1 MNKISDD
8 ILCKV
13 EKPARY
19 VGGELNQV
27 IKNPNEV
34 DIRFAFCFPDV
45 YEVGMS
51 HLGTRIL
58 YHTINE
64 RPDTYCE
71 RSFAPWPN
79 EVDIRFAF
87 CFPDVYEVGM
97 SHLGTRILYHTI
109 NERPDT
115 YCERSFAP
123 WPDMEKL
130 MRENNIPLYNLE
142 TKDSLDKFDILG
154 FTLQYEMSYTNI
166 LNMLD
171 MSGITIRASE
181 RGEDEPIVMAGGPC
195 AYNPEPLYDIVD
207 FFEIGEGEEMMNDVL
222 EVYKKYKGK
231 GKKKE
236 FLREISKIRGIYV
249 PSLYDV
255 TYNEDGTIKEFK
267 PNEVYKKYKGKGK
280 KKEFLREISKI
291 RGIYVPSLYDVTYNE
306 DGTIKEFKPKYDD
319 VPAKV
324 QKRVVN
330 NFDAVSFPEEMI
342 VPYTEIVH
350 DRIVLET
357 FRGCTNGC
365 RFCQAGM
372 IYRPVREKTTNTL
385 LEQARKAVKATGYQE
400 ISLASLSTCD
410 YSDIQRLITQLV
422 SEHEDNKVGVALPS
436 IRVDAFDVDLIK
448 EIQKV
453 RKTGLTFAPEA
464 GSQRMR
470 DIINKGLTEDR
481 ILAAA
486 KNAFESGW
494 STMKL
499 YFMVGLPYE
508 TTEDA
513 RGIGELAEK
522 IADVYFATPKEKRS
536 KGLKITVSTSILVP
550 KPFTPFQ
557 WAPME
562 KPEIVAERI
571 KAVKDSIKEK
581 RSKGLKITVSTSI
594 LVPKPFTPFQWAPME
609 KPEIVAERIKAVK
622 DSINSRSINYN
633 YHEQETSFMEAVF
646 ARGDRRACDVLIKA
660 FEKGAKFDGWS
671 EFFSKQIWDEAM
683 ADCDFNPDFYV
694 YREKSYDEVLP
705 WDFIDIGVN
714 RKYLERE
721 NEKAKNAEL
730 TKNCREGCT
739 GCGINVNFKEGKCFE
754 GALCN

>member
-1 MNKISDD
+1 MNKITDD

-13 EKPARY
+13 EKPSRY

-27 IKNPNEV
+27 IKNPEDVN
-34 DIRFAFCFPDV
+34 IRFAFCFPDV

-64 RPDTYCE
+64 RKDTYCE
-71 RSFAPWPN
+71 RVF
-79 EVDIRFAF
+79 
-87 CFPDVYEVGM
+87 
-97 SHLGTRILYHTI
+97 T
-109 NERPDT
+109 
-115 YCERSFAP
+115 P
-123 WPDMEKL
+123 WPDMEGL
-130 MRENNIPLYNLE
+130 MRENNIKLFSLE
-142 TKDSLDKFDILG
+142 TKTSLDKFDMLG

-171 MSGITIRASE
+171 MSGITIRSSE
-181 RGEDEPIVMAGGPC
+181 RGEDGPIIMAGGPC

-222 EVYKKYKGK
+222 EVYARHKANGK
-231 GKKKE
+231 VNKKE
-236 FLREISKIRGIYV
+236 FLREISKIG
-249 PSLYDV
+249 
-255 TYNEDGTIKEFK
+255 
-267 PNEVYKKYKGKGK
+267 
-280 KKEFLREISKI
+280 
-291 RGIYVPSLYDVTYNE
+291 GIYVPSLYDVTYNE
-306 DGTIKEFKPKYDD
+306 DGTIKEFKPKYED

-324 QKRVVN
+324 KKRIVN
-330 NFDAVSFPEEMI
+330 DFDSVSFPDEMI

-350 DRIVLET
+350 DRVVLET
-357 FRGCTNGC
+357 ARGCTNGC

-385 LEQARKAVKATGYQE
+385 LEQARKALKATGYNE
-400 ISLASLSTCD
+400 VSLASLSICD
-410 YSDIQRLITQLV
+410 YSNIQNLISSLIL
-422 SEHEDNKVGVALPS
+422 EHEGDKVGIALPS
-436 IRVDAFDVDLIK
+436 IRVDAFSVDLIK

-470 DIINKGLTEDR
+470 DIINKGLTEER
-481 ILAAA
+481 ILEAA
-486 KNAFESGW
+486 KSAFESGW
-494 STMKL
+494 STIKL
-499 YFMVGLPYE
+499 YFILGLPYE

-513 RGIGELAEK
+513 AGIGELAEK
-522 IADVYFATPKEKRS
+522 MADVYFGIPKNVRN

-557 WAPME
+557 WAPMAR
-562 KPEIVAERI
+562 PEIVDERI
-571 KAVKDSIKEK
+571 KAVRGAIK
-581 RSKGLKITVSTSI
+581 
-594 LVPKPFTPFQWAPME
+594 
-609 KPEIVAERIKAVK
+609 
-622 DSINSRSINYN
+622 SRSIVYN

-646 ARGDRRACDVLIKA
+646 ARGDRRTCDVLIKA

-671 EFFSKQIWDEAM
+671 EYFKMDIWNEAM
-683 ADCDFNPDFYV
+683 GECNLDPDFYV
-694 YREKSYDEVLP
+694 YRDRSYEEILP

-721 NEKAKNAEL
+721 NEKAKKAEL
-730 TKNCREGCT
+730 TKNCLEGCT

-754 GALCN
+754 GAIRN

>member
-1 MNKISDD
+1 MNKITDD

-13 EKPARY
+13 EKPSRY

-27 IKNPNEV
+27 IKNPKDVN
-34 DIRFAFCFPDV
+34 IRFAFCFPDV

-64 RPDTYCE
+64 RKNTYCE
-71 RSFAPWPN
+71 R
-79 EVDIRFAF
+79 V
-87 CFPDVYEVGM
+87 
-97 SHLGTRILYHTI
+97 
-109 NERPDT
+109 
-115 YCERSFAP
+115 FAP
-123 WPDMEKL
+123 WPDMETL
-130 MRENNIPLYNLE
+130 MRKSDIKLFTLE
-142 TKDSLDKFDILG
+142 TKTPLDQFDMLG

-181 RGEDEPIVMAGGPC
+181 RGEDEPIIMAGGPC

-207 FFEIGEGEEMMNDVL
+207 FFEIGEGEEMMDDVL
-222 EVYKKYKGK
+222 EVYAKHKANGK
-231 GKKKE
+231 VNKKE
-236 FLREISKIRGIYV
+236 FLREISHIGGIYV

-255 TYNEDGTIKEFK
+255 SYNEDGTIREF
-267 PNEVYKKYKGKGK
+267 
-280 KKEFLREISKI
+280 
-291 RGIYVPSLYDVTYNE
+291 T
-306 DGTIKEFKPKYDD
+306 PKYED

-324 QKRVVN
+324 KKRIVN
-330 NFDAVSFPEEMI
+330 NFDKVSFPDEMI
-342 VPYTEIVH
+342 VPYTDIVH
-350 DRIVLET
+350 DRVVLET

-385 LEQARKAVKATGYQE
+385 IEQARKALKATGYDE
-400 ISLASLSTCD
+400 VSLASLSICD
-410 YSDIQRLITQLV
+410 YSNIQNLISSLV
-422 SEHEDNKVGVALPS
+422 LEHEADKVGIALPS
-436 IRVDAFDVDLIK
+436 IRVDAFSVDLIK

-470 DIINKGLTEDR
+470 DIINKGLTEER
-481 ILAAA
+481 ILEAA
-486 KNAFESGW
+486 KSAFESGW
-494 STMKL
+494 STIKL
-499 YFMVGLPYE
+499 YFILGLPYE

-513 RGIGELAEK
+513 AGIGELAEK
-522 IADVYFATPKEKRS
+522 MADVYFGIPKDVRN

-557 WAPME
+557 WAPMAR
-562 KPEIVAERI
+562 PEIVDERI
-571 KAVKDSIKEK
+571 KAVRGAIK
-581 RSKGLKITVSTSI
+581 
-594 LVPKPFTPFQWAPME
+594 
-609 KPEIVAERIKAVK
+609 
-622 DSINSRSINYN
+622 SRSIVYN

-646 ARGDRRACDVLIKA
+646 ARGDRRTCDVLIKA

-671 EFFSKQIWDEAM
+671 EYFNMEIWNEAM
-683 ADCDFNPDFYV
+683 EECNLDSEFYV
-694 YREKSYDEVLP
+694 YREREYDEILP

-714 RKYLERE
+714 RKYMERE
-721 NEKAKNAEL
+721 NEKAKKAEL
-730 TKNCREGCT
+730 TKNCLEGCT

-754 GALCN
+754 GAIRN

>member
-1 MNKISDD
+1 MNKITDD

-13 EKPARY
+13 EKPSRY

-27 IKNPNEV
+27 IKNPKDVN
-34 DIRFAFCFPDV
+34 IRFAFCFPDV

-64 RPDTYCE
+64 RKNTYCE
-71 RSFAPWPN
+71 R
-79 EVDIRFAF
+79 V
-87 CFPDVYEVGM
+87 
-97 SHLGTRILYHTI
+97 
-109 NERPDT
+109 
-115 YCERSFAP
+115 FAP
-123 WPDMEKL
+123 WPDMETL
-130 MRENNIPLYNLE
+130 MRKSDIKLFTLE
-142 TKDSLDKFDILG
+142 TKTPLDQFDMLG

-181 RGEDEPIVMAGGPC
+181 RGEDEPIIMAGGPC

-207 FFEIGEGEEMMNDVL
+207 FFEIGEGEEMMDDVL
-222 EVYKKYKGK
+222 EVYARHKANGK
-231 GKKKE
+231 VNKKE
-236 FLREISKIRGIYV
+236 FLREISHIGGIYV

-255 TYNEDGTIKEFK
+255 SYNEDGTIREF
-267 PNEVYKKYKGKGK
+267 
-280 KKEFLREISKI
+280 
-291 RGIYVPSLYDVTYNE
+291 T
-306 DGTIKEFKPKYDD
+306 PKYED

-324 QKRVVN
+324 KKRIVN
-330 NFDAVSFPEEMI
+330 NFDKVSFPDEMI
-342 VPYTEIVH
+342 VPYTDIVH
-350 DRIVLET
+350 DRVVLET
-357 FRGCTNGC
+357 ARGCTNGC

-385 LEQARKAVKATGYQE
+385 IEQARKALKATGYDE
-400 ISLASLSTCD
+400 VSLASLSICD
-410 YSDIQRLITQLV
+410 YSNIQNLISSLV
-422 SEHEDNKVGVALPS
+422 LEHEADKVGIALPS
-436 IRVDAFDVDLIK
+436 IRVDAFSVDLIK

-470 DIINKGLTEDR
+470 DIINKGLTEER
-481 ILAAA
+481 ILEAA
-486 KNAFESGW
+486 KSAFESGW
-494 STMKL
+494 STIKL
-499 YFMVGLPYE
+499 YFILGLPYE

-513 RGIGELAEK
+513 AGIGELAEK
-522 IADVYFATPKEKRS
+522 MADVYFEIPKDVRN

-557 WAPME
+557 WAPMAR
-562 KPEIVAERI
+562 PEIVDERI
-571 KAVKDSIKEK
+571 KAVRGAIK
-581 RSKGLKITVSTSI
+581 
-594 LVPKPFTPFQWAPME
+594 
-609 KPEIVAERIKAVK
+609 
-622 DSINSRSINYN
+622 SRSIVYN

-646 ARGDRRACDVLIKA
+646 ARGDRRTCDVLIKA

-671 EFFSKQIWDEAM
+671 EYFNMEIWNEAM
-683 ADCDFNPDFYV
+683 EECNLDSEFYV
-694 YREKSYDEVLP
+694 YREREYDEILP

-721 NEKAKNAEL
+721 NEKAKKAEL
-730 TKNCREGCT
+730 TKNCLEGCT

-754 GALCN
+754 GAIRN

>member
-1 MNKISDD
+1 MNKITDD

-13 EKPARY
+13 EKPSRY

-27 IKNPNEV
+27 IKNPEDVN
-34 DIRFAFCFPDV
+34 IRFAFCFPDV

-64 RPDTYCE
+64 RKDTYCE
-71 RSFAPWPN
+71 RVF
-79 EVDIRFAF
+79 
-87 CFPDVYEVGM
+87 
-97 SHLGTRILYHTI
+97 T
-109 NERPDT
+109 
-115 YCERSFAP
+115 P
-123 WPDMEKL
+123 WPDMEGL
-130 MRENNIPLYNLE
+130 MRENDIKLFSLE
-142 TKDSLDKFDILG
+142 TKTSLDKFDMLG

-181 RGEDEPIVMAGGPC
+181 RGEDEPIIMAGGPC

-222 EVYKKYKGK
+222 EVYARHKANGK
-231 GKKKE
+231 VNKKE
-236 FLREISKIRGIYV
+236 FLREISKIG
-249 PSLYDV
+249 
-255 TYNEDGTIKEFK
+255 
-267 PNEVYKKYKGKGK
+267 
-280 KKEFLREISKI
+280 
-291 RGIYVPSLYDVTYNE
+291 GIYVPSLYDVTYNE
-306 DGTIKEFKPKYDD
+306 DGTIKEFKPKYED
-319 VPAKV
+319 VPAKIK
-324 QKRVVN
+324 KRIVN
-330 NFDAVSFPEEMI
+330 DFDSVAFPDEMI

-350 DRIVLET
+350 DRVVLET
-357 FRGCTNGC
+357 ARGCTNGC

-385 LEQARKAVKATGYQE
+385 LEQARKALKATGYNE
-400 ISLASLSTCD
+400 VSLASLSICD
-410 YSDIQRLITQLV
+410 YSNIQNLISSLIL
-422 SEHEDNKVGVALPS
+422 EHEGDKVGIALPS
-436 IRVDAFDVDLIK
+436 IRVDAFSVDLIK

-470 DIINKGLTEDR
+470 DIINKGLTEER
-481 ILAAA
+481 ILEAA
-486 KNAFESGW
+486 KSAFESGW
-494 STMKL
+494 STIKL
-499 YFMVGLPYE
+499 YFILGLPYE

-513 RGIGELAEK
+513 AGIGELAEK
-522 IADVYFATPKEKRS
+522 MADVYFGIPKNVRN

-557 WAPME
+557 WAPMAR
-562 KPEIVAERI
+562 PEIVDERI
-571 KAVKDSIKEK
+571 KAVRGAIK
-581 RSKGLKITVSTSI
+581 
-594 LVPKPFTPFQWAPME
+594 
-609 KPEIVAERIKAVK
+609 
-622 DSINSRSINYN
+622 SRSIVYN

-646 ARGDRRACDVLIKA
+646 ARGDRRTCDVLIKA

-671 EFFSKQIWDEAM
+671 EYFNMDIWNEAM
-683 ADCDFNPDFYV
+683 AECNLDPDFYV
-694 YREKSYDEVLP
+694 YRDRTYEEILP

-721 NEKAKNAEL
+721 NEKAKKAEL
-730 TKNCREGCT
+730 TKNCLEGCT

-754 GALCN
+754 GAIRN

>member
-1 MNKISDD
+1 MNKITDD

-13 EKPARY
+13 EKPSRY

-27 IKNPNEV
+27 IKNPDDVN
-34 DIRFAFCFPDV
+34 IRFAFCFPDV

-64 RPDTYCE
+64 RKDTYCE
-71 RSFAPWPN
+71 RVF
-79 EVDIRFAF
+79 
-87 CFPDVYEVGM
+87 
-97 SHLGTRILYHTI
+97 T
-109 NERPDT
+109 
-115 YCERSFAP
+115 P
-123 WPDMEKL
+123 WPDMEGL
-130 MRENNIPLYNLE
+130 MRENGIKLFSLE
-142 TKDSLDKFDILG
+142 TKTSLDKFDMLG

-171 MSGITIRASE
+171 MSGIPIRASE
-181 RGEDEPIVMAGGPC
+181 RGEDEPIIMAGGPC

-222 EVYKKYKGK
+222 EVYARHKANGK
-231 GKKKE
+231 VNKKE
-236 FLREISKIRGIYV
+236 FLREISKIGGV
-249 PSLYDV
+249 
-255 TYNEDGTIKEFK
+255 
-267 PNEVYKKYKGKGK
+267 
-280 KKEFLREISKI
+280 
-291 RGIYVPSLYDVTYNE
+291 YVPSLYDVTYNE
-306 DGTIKEFKPKYDD
+306 DGTIKEFKPKYED

-324 QKRVVN
+324 KKRIVN
-330 NFDAVSFPEEMI
+330 DFDSVAFPDEMI

-350 DRIVLET
+350 DRVVLET
-357 FRGCTNGC
+357 ARGCTNGC

-385 LEQARKAVKATGYQE
+385 LEQARKALKATGYNE
-400 ISLASLSTCD
+400 VSLASLSICD
-410 YSDIQRLITQLV
+410 YSNIQNLISSLIL
-422 SEHEDNKVGVALPS
+422 EHEGDKVGIALPS
-436 IRVDAFDVDLIK
+436 IRVDAFSVDLIK

-470 DIINKGLTEDR
+470 DIINKGLTEER
-481 ILAAA
+481 ILEAA
-486 KNAFESGW
+486 KSAFESGW
-494 STMKL
+494 STIKL
-499 YFMVGLPYE
+499 YFILGLPYE

-513 RGIGELAEK
+513 AGIGELAEK
-522 IADVYFATPKEKRS
+522 MADVYFGIPKNVRN

-557 WAPME
+557 WAPMAR
-562 KPEIVAERI
+562 PEIVDERI
-571 KAVKDSIKEK
+571 KAVRGAIK
-581 RSKGLKITVSTSI
+581 
-594 LVPKPFTPFQWAPME
+594 
-609 KPEIVAERIKAVK
+609 
-622 DSINSRSINYN
+622 SRSIVYN

-646 ARGDRRACDVLIKA
+646 ARGDRRTCDVLIKA

-671 EFFSKQIWDEAM
+671 EYFNMDIWNEAM
-683 ADCDFNPDFYV
+683 AECNLDPDFYV
-694 YREKSYDEVLP
+694 YRDRSYEEILP

-721 NEKAKNAEL
+721 NEKAKKAEL
-730 TKNCREGCT
+730 TRNCLEGCT

-754 GALCN
+754 GAIRN

>member
-64 RPDTYCE
+64 RSDTYCE
-71 RSFAPWPN
+71 
-79 EVDIRFAF
+79 I
-87 CFPDVYEVGM
+87 
-97 SHLGTRILYHTI
+97 T
-109 NERPDT
+109 
-115 YCERSFAP
+115 FAP

-130 MRENNIPLYNLE
+130 MRENNIPLYTLE
-142 TKDSLDKFDILG
+142 TKDPLDKFDILG

-222 EVYKKYKGK
+222 
-231 GKKKE
+231 
-236 FLREISKIRGIYV
+236 
-249 PSLYDV
+249 D
-255 TYNEDGTIKEFK
+255 
-267 PNEVYKKYKGKGK
+267 VYKKYKGKGK

-571 KAVKDSIKEK
+571 KAVKDSI
-581 RSKGLKITVSTSI
+581 
-594 LVPKPFTPFQWAPME
+594 
-609 KPEIVAERIKAVK
+609 
-622 DSINSRSINYN
+622 NSRSINYN